1 MNKIFKENKYQIV
14 HSHINSLSVFPLFSA
29 YLAKVPI
36 RIAHSHSTTHK
47 SDRKSNFLKNVLR
60 RFSKLFATN
69 YFACSEH
76 AGEWLFG
83 KKALKEGKIAVIKNA
98 IDVDKFKYDVI
109 MRDKMRKKLGVEDK
123 IVFGHVGRFAK
134 QKNHDFLI
142 DIFFDIYQKRKDI
155 VLLLIGEGPL
165 EEKIKEKVK
174 EKGLDDVVK
183 FLGMKE
189 NVNDYMQAM
198 DIFLFPSLYEGL
210 GIVLVE
216 AQCSGMMCLAST
228 EVPKEVELT
237 PNIIFAEN
245 RVDIWESLILEHL
258 NYKRESDIRNISLN
272 GYSIKDSVVNL
283 ENRYLEFVNNL

>member
-1 MNKIFKENKYQIV
+1 M
-14 HSHINSLSVFPLFSA
+14 
-29 YLAKVPI
+29 
-36 RIAHSHSTTHK
+36 
-47 SDRKSNFLKNVLR
+47 R
-60 RFSKLFATN
+60 RFSKVFATN

-83 KKALKEGKIAVIKNA
+83 KRVLKEGKITVIKNA
-98 IDVDKFKYDVI
+98 IDVDKFKYDAI
-109 MRDKMRKKLGVEDK
+109 MRDKMRKKLGVKDK

-142 DIFFDIYQKRKDI
+142 DVFFDIYQKRKDV
-155 VLLLIGEGPL
+155 VLLLIGEGSL

-174 EKGLDDVVK
+174 EKKLDDVVK
-183 FLGMKE
+183 FLGTKE

-216 AQCSGMMCLAST
+216 AQCSGLMCVAST

-237 PNIIFAEN
+237 QNIFFAEN
-245 RVDIWESLILEHL
+245 RIDIWESLILEHL
-258 NYKRESDIRNISLN
+258 NYKRESDIRNISVN
-272 GYSIKDSVVNL
+272 GYSIKDSVVDL
-283 ENRYLEFVNNL
+283 ENRYLELVNNL